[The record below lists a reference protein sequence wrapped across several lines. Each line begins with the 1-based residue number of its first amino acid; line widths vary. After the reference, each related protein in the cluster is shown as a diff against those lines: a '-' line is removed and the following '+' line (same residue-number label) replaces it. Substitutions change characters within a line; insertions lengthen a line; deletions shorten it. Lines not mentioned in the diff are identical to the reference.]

1 MKKIKNWFIN
11 WIKSENKTKNWL
23 GEWIDNASNQ
33 ANTKE
38 K

>member
-1 MKKIKNWFIN
+1 MKKIKNWLIN